1 MSYRID
7 KVGIVGAGT
16 MGGGIAAHLA
26 NIGIPVVLL
35 DIPTPNLSEAEQS
48 NPAARN
54 RLVQGLYDRMAKAK
68 PANLARKDRADLI
81 TIGNTEDDFGLLAD
95 CDWVVEVIIERLDL
109 KQALMEKLEATCK
122 PTAIIS
128 SNTSGIPIHQITD
141 GRSDSFRARFLGTHF
156 FNPPRYL
163 KLLEIISV
171 GALARRAALPNSMA
185 SITSHTGRPSQ

>member
-1 MSYRID
+1 MSFRID

-35 DIPTPNLSEAEQS
+35 DIPTPNLSDAEKDD
-48 NPAARN
+48 PRARN
-54 RLVQGLYDRMAKAK
+54 RLVQSLYDRMAKAK
-68 PANLARKDRADLI
+68 PANLARADRANLI
-81 TIGNTEDDFGLLAD
+81 TVGNTEDNFDLLAD

-109 KQALMEKLEATCK
+109 KQALMEKLEAVCK

-128 SNTSGIPIHQITD
+128 SNTSGIPIHEITD
-141 GRSDSFRARFLGTHF
+141 GRSPSFRSRFLGTHF

-163 KLLEIISV
+163 KLLEIIPTPQTDTAV
-171 GALARRAALPNSMA
+171 TDYMVKFGCDVLD
-185 SITSHTGRPSQ
+185 